1 MVAITS
7 NYISDI
13 RTYLKQSDKNFIT
26 LIKLFFYSGIVENT
40 KNERDIIN
48 GFLLFIFSI
57 FILLFGFILVTEF
70 IIFLY
75 TDKLFFFNN
84 VL

>member
-48 GFLLFIFSI
+48 GFLLFIFYI

-75 TDKLFFFNN
+75 TDKLFFF
-84 VL
+84 